1 MGGRS
6 MKKGKGIGKETL
18 RGISEELTEVK
29 VDEGEWEEMLI
40 RVGDLLKGIRA
51 LDEIDLNEFS
61 PAFSYNPEG
70 GRNAGY

>member
-1 MGGRS
+1 MGGKS

-18 RGISEELTEVK
+18 
-29 VDEGEWEEMLI
+29 DEGEWEEMLI

-51 LDEIDLNEFS
+51 LDEIDLNEVS

-70 GRNAGY
+70 GRNGED